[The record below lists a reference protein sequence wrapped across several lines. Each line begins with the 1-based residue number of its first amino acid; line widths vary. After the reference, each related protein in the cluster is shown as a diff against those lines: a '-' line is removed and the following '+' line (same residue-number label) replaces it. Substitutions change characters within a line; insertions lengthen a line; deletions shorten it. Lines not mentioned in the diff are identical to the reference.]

1 MAEENFTQ
9 LQVDEQIENA
19 KTKWTEKELNPLV
32 TERDELVQNKPKDL
46 TDDEKAFETKQQGLW
61 GKEVNLSLKENGLE
75 QFADV
80 VKVADEEELN
90 KVVTSLT
97 KIKNDMKVQSG
108 YVPKDKA
115 KDDEYSNFEKNKDT
129 KNMISSK
136 LAGLFK

>member
-1 MAEENFTQ
+1 MADENFTQ
-9 LQVDEQIENA
+9 VQVDEQIENA
-19 KTKWTEKELNPLV
+19 KTKWTESELNPLV
-32 TERDELVQNKPKDL
+32 TERDDLLQHKPKDL
-46 TDDEKAFETKQQGLW
+46 TDDEKAFQTKQQGLW
-61 GKEVNLSLKENGLE
+61 GKEVNLLLKENGLE

-80 VKVADEEELN
+80 IKVADEDELN
-90 KVVTSLT
+90 QVVTSLT
-97 KIKNDMKVQSG
+97 KIKNDMKVESG

>member
-1 MAEENFTQ
+1 MADENFTQ

-19 KTKWTEKELNPLV
+19 KTKWTEQELNPLV
-32 TERDELVQNKPKDL
+32 TERDDLLQHKPKDL

-80 VKVADEEELN
+80 IKVADEDELN
-90 KVVTSLT
+90 QVVTSLT
-97 KIKNDMKVQSG
+97 KIKNDMKVESG

>member
-1 MAEENFTQ
+1 MADENFTQ

-19 KTKWTEKELNPLV
+19 KTKWTEQELNPLV
-32 TERDELVQNKPKDL
+32 TERDDLLQHKPKDL

-80 VKVADEEELN
+80 IKVADEEELN
-90 KVVTSLT
+90 QVVTSLT

-136 LAGLFK
+136 LANIFK

>member
-1 MAEENFTQ
+1 MADENFTQ

-19 KTKWTEKELNPLV
+19 KTKWTESELNPLV
-32 TERDELVQNKPKDL
+32 TERDDLLQHKPKDL
-46 TDDEKAFETKQQGLW
+46 TDEEKAFQTKQQGLW

-80 VKVADEEELN
+80 IKVADEDELN
-90 KVVTSLT
+90 QVVTSLT
-97 KIKNDMKVQSG
+97 KIKNDMKVESG

>member
-1 MAEENFTQ
+1 MNKSRTLRQ
-9 LQVDEQIENA
+9 NGQ
-19 KTKWTEKELNPLV
+19 KELNPLV
-32 TERDELVQNKPKDL
+32 TERDDLLQHKPKDL
-46 TDDEKAFETKQQGLW
+46 TDDEKAFQTKQQGLW

-80 VKVADEEELN
+80 IKVADEDELN
-90 KVVTSLT
+90 QVVTSLT
-97 KIKNDMKVQSG
+97 KIKNDMKVESG